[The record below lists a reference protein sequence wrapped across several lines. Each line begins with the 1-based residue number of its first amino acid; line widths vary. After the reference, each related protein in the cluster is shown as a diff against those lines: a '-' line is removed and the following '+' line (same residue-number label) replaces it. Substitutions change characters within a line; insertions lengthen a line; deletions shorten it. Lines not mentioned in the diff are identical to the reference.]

1 MNDREKVIIEI
12 STTMNCPT
20 EIVELLYDFTNGDP
34 EGIKKILNSISK
46 SILLIKSN
54 FESKVI
60 DRKGFFYLA
69 YDTNNSKIV
78 EKGIFAYKNFQ
89 SIDLNKSWEE
99 LKKIIMEHKSENK
112 FDGKMWAFFDKEVS
126 SEFFIREIKRMIPLY
141 SEAEHKFKIQ
151 LASFLSKVLAPVFYN
166 KSFNLEIEVEFIDPF
181 IFFKPIESSSTQKKE
196 EVDEEKSKEEDIFTI
211 KVYPILDPIKGKHI
225 NDLTVND
232 RVVFELK
239 DEREAASYIGEL
251 LQKEDIGLIG
261 KVESYSII
269 DEDTVR
275 LNIKFAPGILGEAI
289 VSKNVLLKTF
299 SEYDEVSKVDSKTMK
314 ISYSN
319 FLKLISFI
327 ILVILLIILFN
338 R

>member
-1 MNDREKVIIEI
+1 M
-12 STTMNCPT
+12 
-20 EIVELLYDFTNGDP
+20 
-34 EGIKKILNSISK
+34 
-46 SILLIKSN
+46 
-54 FESKVI
+54 
-60 DRKGFFYLA
+60 
-69 YDTNNSKIV
+69 
-78 EKGIFAYKNFQ
+78 
-89 SIDLNKSWEE
+89 
-99 LKKIIMEHKSENK
+99 
-112 FDGKMWAFFDKEVS
+112 
-126 SEFFIREIKRMIPLY
+126 
-141 SEAEHKFKIQ
+141 
-151 LASFLSKVLAPVFYN
+151 
-166 KSFNLEIEVEFIDPF
+166 
-181 IFFKPIESSSTQKKE
+181 
-196 EVDEEKSKEEDIFTI
+196 
-211 KVYPILDPIKGKHI
+211 
-225 NDLTVND
+225 
-232 RVVFELK
+232 FELK